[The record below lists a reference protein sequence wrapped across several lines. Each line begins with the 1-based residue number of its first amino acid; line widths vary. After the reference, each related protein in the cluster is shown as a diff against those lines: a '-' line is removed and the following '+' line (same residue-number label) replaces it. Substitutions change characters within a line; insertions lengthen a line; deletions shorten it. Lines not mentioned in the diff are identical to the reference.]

1 MSMSELIW
9 LAFDSP
15 TKPINQEPAAEKALV
30 VFSCVA
36 LILLVAWLEGSW
48 I

>member
-1 MSMSELIW
+1 MSMSDLIW
-9 LAFDSP
+9 LALDGP
-15 TKPINQEPAAEKALV
+15 TKPVNQEPAAEKALV